1 MAVGYRAILRL
12 DDGEDA
18 IRIAEEQLHS
28 WLRSKTPPRR
38 NASLETAEWE
48 GLGDHHLGP
57 KSMLRVVE
65 ATEGADD
72 ARRRLYRL
80 EEGTDNGT
88 FVVSMFAL
96 ATPHAR
102 EGLRQ
107 TIVVEAEKLGAD
119 GDSAISG
126 IGTPR
131 LVRNILDRTVVRDG
145 TAVLAGSPTR
155 IHEDDVPGLVGVIGD
170 PDRIASVVVGAS
182 LSREIDDR
190 WATLLKNLTV
200 ESSGVA
206 AVYSVD
212 ADAVEALNASLP
224 ASHRVLAG
232 RVRTFAPMVDFSSI
246 DDGLRHRYLGPRFIT
261 ENIRHSDTL
270 SIGPR
275 ARYLHAASTRR
286 RFIELKLPADV
297 RRGLDILI
305 AADFQLDRQVRTRAA
320 IETATL
326 DKAITGLGLERP
338 RGGEASEITEATAPE
353 TEVAATRPDA
363 GLAKRLESLLADF
376 VGSGSAPD
384 PVEELRRVLTDTVIK
399 AREARAEAAVAVE
412 QANEMLERVV
422 SVEEANLD
430 LESRLEELELEA
442 AIEAEESDRANRAV
456 AFYRQQLVEAQRF
469 DSLNVPIQDQEWDP
483 PASVGELIDRLVP
496 GSQTHPIAAR
506 VQFTGDADD
515 ALSVEKRDP
524 FGRYAA
530 NLWSY
535 CRVLFDYASARAA
548 GYQGNVHTYLTG
560 DNAPDGQKC
569 SPQRHAA
576 TESETTQNQWA
587 DTRWFPV
594 PTEVDPAGSVHMYAH
609 FKPTHD
615 STFAPRMHYF
625 DDTANTGRLYIGYIG
640 RHLKNTKS

>member
-65 ATEGADD
+65 ACEGADD

-96 ATPHAR
+96 ATPHAC

-170 PDRIASVVVGAS
+170 PNRIASVVVGAS

-200 ESSGVA
+200 ESAGVA

-326 DKAITGLGLERP
+326 DKSITESGVEKA
-338 RGGEASEITEATAPE
+338 RGGNASTGTIEASEPETATAL
-353 TEVAATRPDA
+353 TRPDD
-363 GLAKRLESLLADF
+363 GLARRLGRLLAEL
-376 VGSGSAPD
+376 VGREWVVD
-384 PVEELRRVLTDTVIK
+384 PVEELRRVLTDSLLK
-399 AREARAEAAVAVE
+399 ESEARAEAAVAVQ
-412 QANEMLERVV
+412 QANEMLERAV
-422 SVEEANLD
+422 SVEEENRD
-430 LESRLEELELEA
+430 LESRLEEIELEA
-442 AIEAEESDRANRAV
+442 AIEAEEADRASRAA

-469 DSLNVPIQDQEWDP
+469 DSLNVPGDDQEWDP
-483 PASVGELIDRLVP
+483 PESVGELIERLAP
-496 GSQTHPIAAR
+496 GSHLIAER

-535 CRVLFDYASARAA
+535 CRVLFDYASARAV
-548 GYQGNVHTYLTG
+548 GYQGNVHTYLTD